1 MERAGRK
8 GSSSVTRSPPSRRQV
23 CNQELFSVLP
33 AELKSTMMGC
43 RWYGSESDPLS
54 VPPRLLFG
62 ILILHIPLWSSVA
75 APAYLQG
82 FVCCAKWRY
91 HLFRF
96 LWHAF
101 ERNTFGGEVS
111 PRHSR
116 RIVYI
121 TPARS
126 LEGHAPKH
134 IWLPNATGGNRT
146 PPDWFFFPSNGS

>member
-1 MERAGRK
+1 MRWKKRV
-8 GSSSVTRSPPSRRQV
+8 SSFVTRSLPSHRQV

-33 AELKSTMMGC
+33 ADAKVYDDGLPAIRFRIRSSLC
-43 RWYGSESDPLS
+43 

-62 ILILHIPLWSSVA
+62 ILILHSPLWSSVT
-75 APAYLQG
+75 APAYSQG

-96 LWHAF
+96 LWRAF
-101 ERNTFGGEVS
+101 ERNMFGGEVS

-116 RIVYI
+116 RIVSI
-121 TPARS
+121 TPTRS
-126 LEGHAPKH
+126 LEGHAPKR
-134 IWLPNATGGNRT
+134 IWLRNATGGNRT